1 MDNYKKVLVWIIIIM
16 MFPKPLKTQ
25 NVKNKILIEQKKDAI
40 QGDLVL
46 KNGNRKEVIKNKEV
60 ITITT
65 HTQPFTSITSE
76 FKGFSIIPNSQKYYV
91 MTNEGAFHIDNIK
104 SIEYF
109 VTNSNKSF
117 AERFLIYGGI
127 PLILGGGLMKF
138 AGPNANTADGSAAA
152 YLGGYLLI
160 ILSPII
166 GITGALVDRDGD
178 GHPDSRNVSKTQKFN
193 INNRD
198 WALEMKMKKPF

>member
-1 MDNYKKVLVWIIIIM
+1 MDNLKKVLIYIIIVM

-25 NVKNKILIEQKKDAI
+25 NVNNKILKEEKRETIL
-40 QGDLVL
+40 GDLVL
-46 KNGNRKEVIKNKEV
+46 KRGNRKEVINNNEV
-60 ITITT
+60 ITFTT
-65 HTQPFTSITSE
+65 HNQPFTSITSE
-76 FKGFSIIPNSQKYYV
+76 FKGFRIIPNSQKYYV

-117 AERFLIYGGI
+117 AERFLMYGGV
-127 PLILGGGLMKF
+127 PLILGGLLIKL
-138 AGPNANTADGSAAA
+138 AGPNPNTGDGSAGP
-152 YLGGYLLI
+152 YLVGYSFI

-166 GITGALVDRDGD
+166 GIAGAL
-178 GHPDSRNVSKTQKFN
+178 DSRNVSKTQKFN

>member
-1 MDNYKKVLVWIIIIM
+1 MDNLKKVLIYIIIVM

-25 NVKNKILIEQKKDAI
+25 NVNNKILKEEKRETIL
-40 QGDLVL
+40 GDLVL
-46 KNGNRKEVIKNKEV
+46 KRGNRKEVINNNEV
-60 ITITT
+60 ITFTT
-65 HTQPFTSITSE
+65 HNQPFTSITSE

-117 AERFLIYGGI
+117 AERFLMYGSI
-127 PLILGGGLMKF
+127 PLILGGLLIKL
-138 AGPNANTADGSAAA
+138 AGPNPNTGDGSASP
-152 YLGGYLLI
+152 YLVGYSFI

-166 GITGALVDRDGD
+166 GIAGAL
-178 GHPDSRNVSKTQKFN
+178 DSRNVSKTQKFN